1 MDIGVARPKAHG
13 QGDDEHG
20 NRCDQAVGE
29 ARLRAPQHPRE
40 ERNDRDRNHQRDEP
54 RRYLVGQSLDWRAT
68 ALRLRDHAHNLR
80 EHGVAADFLG
90 AHEEAARLV
99 HRTADDAGAGFL
111 GGRHRFTG
119 NHRLIERAAPLED
132 LPVDG
137 YGFTRTHAQQVAN
150 DHGLQGHILLA
161 AIGAP
166 APRTLRRQ
174 VQQCLDCAA
183 GLLSGFEFEHLPQE
197 HQ

>member
-1 MDIGVARPKAHG
+1 MTATAITSGTNHADTWSASRWIG
-13 QGDDEHG
+13 
-20 NRCDQAVGE
+20 
-29 ARLRAPQHPRE
+29 ARLRCACATMRTICASMVSRPIFWARMRKLP
-40 ERNDRDRNHQRDEP
+40 
-54 RRYLVGQSLDWRAT
+54 DWFI
-68 ALRLRDHAHNLR
+68 
-80 EHGVAADFLG
+80 VPP
-90 AHEEAARLV
+90 
-99 HRTADDAGAGFL
+99 DDAGAGFL